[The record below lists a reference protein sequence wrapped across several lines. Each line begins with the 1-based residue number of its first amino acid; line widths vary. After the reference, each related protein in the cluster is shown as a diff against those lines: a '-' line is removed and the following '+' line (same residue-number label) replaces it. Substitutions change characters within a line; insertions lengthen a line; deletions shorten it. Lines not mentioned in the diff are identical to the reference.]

1 MKCGDVISS
10 VSDYAKEFIL
20 KYKNPNLEQKL
31 IDAIVV
37 DFINFHGAQYC
48 GCDLGMYTCDLRD
61 GKRLSDHEIELNVD
75 VITKYLNLSKISYIE
90 AGITESINRN
100 SHMNECGG
108 IAVVDDKEASKLIES
123 FIDGYRCSVKI
134 KTKTFYAVAVYSELG
149 KPEIKAYCRTK
160 EIAERELKK
169 YTDEWYSKPPKPDD
183 KHILK
188 LEMIVE

>member
-1 MKCGDVISS
+1 MTCGEIICSI
-10 VSDYAKEFIL
+10 SDYAKEFIL
-20 KYKNPNLEQKL
+20 KYKNSNLEQKL

-37 DFINFHGAQYC
+37 DFVNFFSVQYC
-48 GCDLGMYTCDLRD
+48 GMDLAMYTSDLRN
-61 GKRLSDHEIELNVD
+61 GKKLSDYKAELNVD
-75 VITKYLNLSKISYIE
+75 VIIRHLNLSKYSYIK

-123 FIDGYRCSVKI
+123 FIDGYSCSI
-134 KTKTFYAVAVYSELG
+134 GRKTKTFYAVAVYSELG
-149 KPEIKAYCRTK
+149 QPEIKAYCRTK
-160 EIAERELKK
+160 EIAKRELKK

>member
-1 MKCGDVISS
+1 
-10 VSDYAKEFIL
+10 L

-48 GCDLGMYTCDLRD
+48 GCDLEMYTCDLRD

-108 IAVVDDKEASKLIES
+108 VAVVDDKEASKLIES
-123 FIDGYRCSVKI
+123 FIDGYRCSAKI

-160 EIAERELKK
+160 EIAKRELKK
-169 YTDEWYSKPPKPDD
+169 YTDEWYSKAPKPDD

>member
-1 MKCGDVISS
+1 MTCSEVIYS

-20 KYKNPNLEQKL
+20 KYKNPNMDQML

-37 DFINFHGAQYC
+37 DYINFFGVQYC

-61 GKRLSDHEIELNVD
+61 GKRLSNHETALNVD
-75 VITKYLNLSKISYIE
+75 VITKYLNLSKNSYIK

-108 IAVVDDKEASKLIES
+108 IAVVDDKEAFKLIES
-123 FIDGYRCSVKI
+123 FIDCYSSGIGR
-134 KTKTFYAVAVYSELG
+134 KTKTFYAVTVYTELG

-160 EIAERELKK
+160 EIAKRELKK

-188 LEMIVE
+188 LELIVE